1 MKTKKTKSE
10 LSRELFA
17 LRCALETKKISEE
30 EKKDYEK
37 QIANVRHEIAQ
48 KVIIEQEIQQNEGGK
63 KI

>member
-30 EKKDYEK
+30 EKK
-37 QIANVRHEIAQ
+37 RL
-48 KVIIEQEIQQNEGGK
+48 
-63 KI
+63 